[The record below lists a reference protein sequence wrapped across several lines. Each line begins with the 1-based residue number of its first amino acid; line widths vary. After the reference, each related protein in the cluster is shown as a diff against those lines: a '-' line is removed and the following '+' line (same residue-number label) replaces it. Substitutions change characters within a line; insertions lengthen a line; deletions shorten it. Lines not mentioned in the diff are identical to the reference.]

1 MINLLFYYAWSLKT
15 NMLCAKYAKFRDVWH
30 RLYQDSG
37 INTLIQHVYSGDS
50 LLMAA
55 DNTITIH
62 MK

>member
-1 MINLLFYYAWSLKT
+1 MINLMFYYAWSLKT
-15 NMLCAKYAKFRDVWH
+15 NMLCTEYDQN
-30 RLYQDSG
+30 LEMEDSG